1 MQSKENFLTKI
12 VNDSRSVG
20 IILIL
25 CTVFSLVFSNISN
38 GENYIGFWNYSWE
51 WPSWIG
57 EKLPHD
63 IMLIVNDI
71 LMAFFFFMVG
81 LEIKRELKVGELS
94 SFKQASFPIFAAIGG
109 VLVPAGLYAIF
120 NAGNPDTSHGW
131 GIPMATDIAFALGVL
146 ALIGKRAPLG
156 LKVILA
162 ALAIIDDL
170 MAIIVIAI
178 FYTGEESLSLLYL
191 GLAILLI
198 AVLIIMNLKKVRN
211 ISIYIIIG
219 VVLWYLVYNSGVHA
233 TLAAVVLALTIP
245 LEKAPKLEQK
255 LHIPVNFLVL
265 PIFALA
271 NTAIAFP
278 GDFGA
283 ALNSNISHG
292 IMAGLMVGKPLGIF
306 LLPFLM
312 VKLKISSLPEGVFW
326 KHIFGMGLIAG
337 IGFTMSIFISG
348 LAFEE
353 ESYMDIAK
361 ISVLIASMISAIIGV
376 LYLILIGN
384 KRNQSKEGIKSI

>member
-1 MQSKENFLTKI
+1 MQSKEGLLSKI

-20 IILIL
+20 IILII

-38 GENYIGFWNYSWE
+38 GENYIGFWNYAWE

-63 IMLIVNDI
+63 IMLVVNDI

-94 SFKQASFPIFAAIGG
+94 SLKQASFPVFAAIGG

-120 NAGNPDTSHGW
+120 NSGNPDTSHGW
-131 GIPMATDIAFALGVL
+131 GIPMATDIAFALGIL
-146 ALIGKRAPLG
+146 ALIAKRVPLG

-170 MAIIVIAI
+170 MAIVVIAL

-191 GLAILLI
+191 GISIALIAILV
-198 AVLIIMNLKKVRN
+198 AMNMKKVRN
-211 ISIYIIIG
+211 ISLYVILG
-219 VVLWYLVYNSGVHA
+219 VLLWYLVYNSGVHA
-233 TLAAVVLALTIP
+233 TLAAVVLAFTIP
-245 LEKAPKLEQK
+245 MEKAPKLEHK
-255 LHIPVNFLVL
+255 LHIPVSFIVL

-271 NTAIAFP
+271 NTAIVFP
-278 GDFGA
+278 SDFGA
-283 ALNSNISHG
+283 ALNSNVSHG
-292 IMAGLMVGKPLGIF
+292 IMAGLMLGKPIGIF

-312 VKLKISSLPEGVFW
+312 VKLKISSLPEGVLW
-326 KHIFGMGLIAG
+326 KHILGMGMIAG

-348 LAFEE
+348 LAFEDE
-353 ESYMDIAK
+353 TYMDIAK
-361 ISVLIASMISAIIGV
+361 ISVLIASLISALIGVIYLIIIGN
-376 LYLILIGN
+376 N
-384 KRNQSKEGIKSI
+384 KKQSEGKIKSI